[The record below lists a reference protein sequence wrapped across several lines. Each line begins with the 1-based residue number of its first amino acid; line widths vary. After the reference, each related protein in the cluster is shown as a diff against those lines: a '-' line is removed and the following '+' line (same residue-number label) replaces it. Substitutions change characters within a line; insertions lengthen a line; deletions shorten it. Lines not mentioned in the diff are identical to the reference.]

1 MKAAV
6 LYGDYDLRYEEYP
19 EPEVKPGCVKIRVRA
34 CGVCGS
40 DIPRITNHGAHYYPI
55 VLGHEFSGY
64 VAEVG
69 EGVTGLERGDHVVA
83 APLIPCL
90 RCPDCLKGSYSQCK
104 HYSFIGSRVQGG
116 YADYVVVPALNVVK
130 IDPSIPYDHAAL
142 FEPST
147 VALHGLKL
155 ADYRGGG
162 KVAVLGGGTIG
173 LFVLQWAKIYGAE
186 RVVVFGRDQKHLEVA
201 KRLGADEVISTL
213 EEDYLTRA
221 MALTGGAGYDYVFE
235 TAGSTATMKL
245 SFALA
250 ANHGSVCMV
259 GTPTR
264 DITFTPR
271 EWEQMNRKEF
281 RLTGSWMSGNAPYPG
296 DEWTLTSHYFANGM
310 LKFDE
315 EIFYCRIPLSQPRQL
330 TEVLKDRSK
339 VKGRILLVNE
349 ERKEPE
355 A

>member
-6 LYGDYDLRYEEYP
+6 LYGDYDMRYEDMPDP
-19 EPEVKPGCVKIRVRA
+19 ELKKGHVKIKVCA

-64 VAEVG
+64 IAEVG
-69 EGVTGLERGDHVVA
+69 EDVTGLQVGDHVVA
-83 APLIPCL
+83 APLIPCME
-90 RCPDCLKGSYSQCK
+90 CPDCMRGAYSQCK

-116 YADYVVVPALNVVK
+116 YADYVVVPARNAVK
-130 IDPSIPYDHAAL
+130 IDPTIPFAQAAL

-155 ADYRGGG
+155 ADYRGGK

-173 LFVLQWAKIYGAE
+173 LFVMQWAKIYGAE
-186 RVVVFGRDQKHLEVA
+186 SVVVFGRDKKHLEVA
-201 KRLGADEVISTL
+201 TRLGADAIISTL
-213 EEDYLTRA
+213 DEDFMDQA
-221 MALTGGAGYDYVFE
+221 MALTGGAGFDYVFE
-235 TAGSTATMKL
+235 TAGSIATMKL
-245 SFALA
+245 CFTLCG
-250 ANHGSVCMV
+250 NHGSICMV
-259 GTPTR
+259 GTPTK

-271 EWEQMNRKEF
+271 EWENMNRKEF

-315 EIFYCRIPLSQPRQL
+315 EIFYRRIPLSQPEEL
-330 TEVLKDRSK
+330 TKALADRSK
-339 VKGRILLVNE
+339 IKGRILLVNE
-349 ERKEPE
+349 
-355 A
+355 